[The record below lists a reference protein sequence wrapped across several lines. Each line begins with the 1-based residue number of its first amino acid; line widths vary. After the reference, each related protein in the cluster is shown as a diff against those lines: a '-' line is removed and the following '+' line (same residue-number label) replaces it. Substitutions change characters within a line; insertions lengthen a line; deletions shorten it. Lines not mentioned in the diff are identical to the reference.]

1 MSSSGRNDVTSS
13 PNVGIVHTI
22 AMMIAKSEATGEAKK
37 LLAFAFDAAGLMAVI
52 VQSSRG
58 EAA

>member
-1 MSSSGRNDVTSS
+1 
-13 PNVGIVHTI
+13 
-22 AMMIAKSEATGEAKK
+22 MMIAKSEATGEAKK
-37 LLAFAFDAAGLMAVI
+37 LFAFAFDAAGLMAVI